1 VITFVLIAAVLI
13 AVALAWLL
21 PPFLRGSTGVQTRDR
36 VQMNLGLLRD
46 QLAELDADHARG
58 AISAEQYVE
67 TKAELERRVLEEAET
82 ETGAA
87 ARSQQG
93 SRLTGALVAAAVPV
107 AAVVLYLSL
116 GDPGALNAKLAAT
129 LGDETKQPTGQ
140 QIEDMVTRLAQRLEK
155 QPDNA
160 DGWAM
165 LARSYYVLQRY
176 PEAVRAYER
185 LLKLA
190 PQEPSVLADYADA
203 LAMRDGRKISG
214 RPLELVHEA
223 LKLDPNQPK
232 ALAMAGTEA
241 FDRKDFRGA
250 VDYWERL
257 RGLVPADSEI
267 GQNIAG
273 SIAEARAR
281 GGLGGD
287 ASPPVAQAAPAAPS
301 PSAKVQGTVRLAPAL
316 NARTAPTDTV
326 FVFARASEG
335 PRMPLAVVKLQA
347 KDLPA
352 KFVLDDSMAMAPQLR
367 LSNFKSVLVSARV
380 SKSGNAVPSSGDLEG
395 QGVAVTLGANDVVV
409 TIDRVVP

>member
-1 VITFVLIAAVLI
+1 
-13 AVALAWLL
+13 
-21 PPFLRGSTGVQTRDR
+21 
-36 VQMNLGLLRD
+36 
-46 QLAELDADHARG
+46 
-58 AISAEQYVE
+58 
-67 TKAELERRVLEEAET
+67 
-82 ETGAA
+82 
-87 ARSQQG
+87 
-93 SRLTGALVAAAVPV
+93 
-107 AAVVLYLSL
+107 
-116 GDPGALNAKLAAT
+116 
-129 LGDETKQPTGQ
+129 
-140 QIEDMVTRLAQRLEK
+140 
-155 QPDNA
+155 
-160 DGWAM
+160 M

-257 RGLVPADSEI
+257 RGVVPADSEI

-281 GGLGGD
+281 GGLGGE
-287 ASPPVAQAAPAAPS
+287 ASPPVAQAPLVAQAPPVAQAPAAAPS
-301 PSAKVQGTVRLAPAL
+301 ASAKVQGTVRLAPAL

-326 FVFARASEG
+326 FVFARAAEG

-352 KFVLDDSMAMAPQLR
+352 KFMLDDSMAMAPQLR

-380 SKSGNAVPSSGDLEG
+380 SKTGNAVPTSGDLEG